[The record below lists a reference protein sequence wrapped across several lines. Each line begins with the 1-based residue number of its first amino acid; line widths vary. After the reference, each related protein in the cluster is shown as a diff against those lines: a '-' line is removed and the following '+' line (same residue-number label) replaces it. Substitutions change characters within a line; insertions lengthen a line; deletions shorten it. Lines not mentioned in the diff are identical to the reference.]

1 MNRILR
7 VGIVAGEASGDILGA
22 GLIVALR
29 EIYPNAEFV
38 GIGGEQMVARGMVSF
53 YPLDR
58 LSVMGLVD
66 PLKRLPELLRMRR
79 NLVRHFQIEPPDIFI
94 GIDSPDF
101 NLGIELKLQRIGIP
115 TAHYVSPSVWA
126 WRQGRVAKIAQAVK
140 LMLTL
145 FPFEAAFYRE
155 HRVPVAFVG
164 HPLADELALEPN
176 TDAARELLQCG
187 DGRVIAVLPG
197 SRSGEI
203 ALLGPIFLQA
213 AVAIVQQ
220 YPDCEVLIPAAN
232 SERHQQLRAL
242 LGELDAAPEVLGR
255 IRLLQGQS
263 QLAMTA
269 ADVVLMTSGT
279 TTLEAMLLKK
289 PMVVAYK
296 LSPLSYWL
304 LSRLVKTEFIALPN
318 LLAGEA
324 LVPELLQEQVTAE
337 SLSDNVGLWLD
348 QPQRV
353 QELRQRFAG
362 IHRELRRDASHAAA
376 QAIAELV
383 EQQ

>member
-1 MNRILR
+1 
-7 VGIVAGEASGDILGA
+7 
-22 GLIVALR
+22 
-29 EIYPNAEFV
+29 
-38 GIGGEQMVARGMVSF
+38 
-53 YPLDR
+53 
-58 LSVMGLVD
+58 
-66 PLKRLPELLRMRR
+66 
-79 NLVRHFQIEPPDIFI
+79 
-94 GIDSPDF
+94 
-101 NLGIELKLQRIGIP
+101 
-115 TAHYVSPSVWA
+115 
-126 WRQGRVAKIAQAVK
+126 
-140 LMLTL
+140 MLTL

-164 HPLADELALEPN
+164 HPLADELAMEPN
-176 TDAARELLQCG
+176 TDAARDLLQCG
-187 DGRVIAVLPG
+187 SGGRVIAVLPG

-203 ALLGPIFLQA
+203 AMLGPVFLQA

-220 YPDCEVLIPAAN
+220 HPDCQVLIPAAN
-232 SERHQQLRAL
+232 SERHQQLQAL
-242 LGELDAAPEVLGR
+242 LGELDPAPEILGR

-324 LVPELLQEQVTAE
+324 LVPELLQDQVTAE

-362 IHRELRRDASHAAA
+362 IHRDLRRDASHAAA

>member
-1 MNRILR
+1 LR

-38 GIGGEQMVARGMVSF
+38 GIGGEEMVARGMVSF

-66 PLKRLPELLRMRR
+66 PLKRLPELLRMRS

-101 NLGIELKLQRIGIP
+101 NLGIELKLRRIGIT

-126 WRQGRVAKIAQAVK
+126 WRQGRVAKIARAVN

-164 HPLADELALEPN
+164 HPLADELAMEPN
-176 TDAARELLQCG
+176 PDAARELLQCG
-187 DGRVIAVLPG
+187 SDGRVVALLPG

-203 ALLGPIFLQA
+203 AMLGPVFLQA
-213 AVAIVQQ
+213 AVAILQRH
-220 YPDCEVLIPAAN
+220 PDCQVLIPAAN
-232 SERHQQLRAL
+232 DERHQQLQAL
-242 LGELDAAPEVLGR
+242 LGELDPAPEIRGR

-263 QLAMTA
+263 KLAMTA

-296 LSPLSYWL
+296 LSPLSYWV

-324 LVPELLQEQVTAE
+324 LVPELLQDQVTVE
-337 SLSDNVGLWLD
+337 SLSDNVALWLE
-348 QPQRV
+348 QPQRT
-353 QELRQRFAG
+353 QALQQRFAD